1 MIFFEQCPAGYMAN
15 LTTVNLTQK
24 KGKDFMSIDYIR
36 RSYKV
41 PAKVGGFVRCT
52 RTGRI
57 GKITGTRGP
66 YLRIKMDDAKTARSF
81 HPTWELEY
89 IEKPATENTK

>member
-1 MIFFEQCPAGYMAN
+1 
-15 LTTVNLTQK
+15 
-24 KGKDFMSIDYIR
+24 MSIDYIR